1 MTLKLIVKLAA
12 MAVATTLL
20 ASPSLAA
27 TPAEIGVVADQG
39 VTGAPVDATDFT
51 KYDGEARAVDA
62 PLDLPPDAQPK
73 SHIQYV
79 RNLASGRL
87 PEPGAWAMM
96 LIGFG
101 GAGYLLRRNRS
112 RARAASI

>member
-1 MTLKLIVKLAA
+1 MTFKLIVKLAA

-20 ASPSLAA
+20 PGPARAAS
-27 TPAEIGVVADQG
+27 PAEIGVATDR
-39 VTGAPVDATDFT
+39 VTGAPVDAIDFT
-51 KYDGEARAVDA
+51 KYDGKERAVDA
-62 PLDLPPDAQPK
+62 PLDLPPAAAPN
-73 SHIQYV
+73 HIQYV

-112 RARAASI
+112 RARAAGI